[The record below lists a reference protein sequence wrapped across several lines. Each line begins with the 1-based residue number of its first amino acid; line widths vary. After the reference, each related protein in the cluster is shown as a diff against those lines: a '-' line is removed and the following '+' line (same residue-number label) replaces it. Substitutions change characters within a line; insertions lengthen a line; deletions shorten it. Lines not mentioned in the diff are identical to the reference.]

1 MAERRAEGVRLLETG
16 EKSQVQIA
24 RELGVSEACVSVWN
38 KKLEEQGPQS
48 LEARKASGRAAR
60 LKTTDKAKL
69 TEKLK
74 RGALAAGFPTEQ

>member
-48 LEARKASGRAAR
+48 LEVCKASGRPAR